1 MSELFLQLEQFLLLQ
16 DLDRVQ
22 GGQLLLR
29 RGLLLLLLLLE
40 LLAFDLL
47 DSGPNSGVAV
57 VGQGLVGKG
66 ELLLK
71 DRGYRSFIILGFLY
85 PLARG
90 IKWGSPLT
98 SR

>member
-71 DRGYRSFIILGFLY
+71 DRGYWSFIIWVFY
-85 PLARG
+85 PLARSG